1 MQHIDIQNLGTV
13 LIENTDKEQEKTIVY
28 PVEIKQIQLHFVLKG
43 GLRFSFNENTY
54 FLEAKEDQT
63 LLLFNSQK
71 ALPIS
76 AELEKDTQW
85 LCLVLSIDGLHAL
98 FSEHAK
104 IIPFLNTETQETKFY
119 SQGELSPAMAI
130 VVSQLIENRL
140 HTALKNI
147 YNKGKVYELISLY
160 FNKTEDTDLEQCPYL
175 ADDQNIR
182 KIRQAKEI
190 IVAEMNEPPTLE
202 HLAKTIDLPLKR
214 LKEGFKQ
221 LYGDSVYGFL
231 FQHKMEFA
239 RKLLLSNKYSV
250 GEIGLRVGYST
261 PSHFIAA
268 FKKKYGTT
276 PKKYLS
282 ELQA

>member
-1 MQHIDIQNLGTV
+1 MQHIDTQNLGTV
-13 LIENTDKEQEKTIVY
+13 LIENTDKEREKTIVY

>member
-13 LIENTDKEQEKTIVY
+13 LIENTDKEREKTIVY
-28 PVEIKQIQLHFVLKG
+28 PLEIKQIQLHFVLKG

>member
-13 LIENTDKEQEKTIVY
+13 LIENTDKEREKTIVY

-104 IIPFLNTETQETKFY
+104 IIPFLNTETQETKYY

-130 VVSQLIENRL
+130 VVSQLMENRL

-190 IVAEMNEPPTLE
+190 IIAEMNEPPTLE

-282 ELQA
+282 ESQA

>member
-1 MQHIDIQNLGTV
+1 MQHIDIHNLGTV

-130 VVSQLIENRL
+130 VVSQLMENRL

-282 ELQA
+282 EIQA